1 MSVSIHFQSDFKK
14 FETAKAPFSFQDP
27 FRFVYYT
34 SGATTYEASYLDGE
48 YKNCVLMGDGSLK
61 VIFEDHGLA
70 PGRLMC
76 RKEYYLADSDF
87 ADGERKQVVLTPT
100 DTFLLAADDV
110 DVSVEMDTE
119 ITDVVE
125 GSYLVMTF
133 KMSPVEGIALSDCEF
148 TLEYYTNSITKSC
161 KKVKS
166 DGRKISDDEYEIIV
180 DTKMTGHGLLKCLAT
195 INLPREGYDEPLP
208 IIKDLTTNI
217 TINKKP
223 K

>member
-1 MSVSIHFQSDFKK
+1 MSVSVNTQSDFKL
-14 FETAKAPFSFQDP
+14 FETAKAPYTFDAP

-70 PGRLMC
+70 PGRVMC
-76 RKEYYLADSDF
+76 RKEFYIADSDF
-87 ADGERKQVVLTPT
+87 ADGECKQVFLTRT
-100 DTFLLAADDV
+100 DTFLLASDDL
-110 DVSVEMDTE
+110 DASVEIDAEVTN
-119 ITDVVE
+119 VVE
-125 GSYLVMTF
+125 GSYIAMVF
-133 KMSPVEGIALSDCEF
+133 RMSPVRGISLSDCNF
-148 TLEYYTNSITKSC
+148 TLEYYAHSYSKTC
-161 KKVKS
+161 EKVKA
-166 DGRKISDDEYEIIV
+166 DGRKISADEYEIIV
-180 DTKMTGHGLLKCLAT
+180 DTGQTGYGALKCLAT
-195 INLPREGYDEPLP
+195 IDLPWEGKNTLK